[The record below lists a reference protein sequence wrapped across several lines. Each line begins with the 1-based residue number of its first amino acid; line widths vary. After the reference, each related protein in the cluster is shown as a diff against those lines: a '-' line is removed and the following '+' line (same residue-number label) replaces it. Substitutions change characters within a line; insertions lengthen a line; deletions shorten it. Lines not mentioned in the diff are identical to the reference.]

1 MPTVDV
7 FNMKGEIVGQMELNE
22 AVFGTT
28 VNTHVLHLAVLK
40 QLAAQRQGTHDT
52 KNRAEVRGGGRKPWK
67 QKGTGRARAGSR
79 RSPVW
84 VGGGVAFGPT
94 PRKYSFDL
102 PRKVR
107 RLALKSALSAKA
119 QSGEIVVVDVLY
131 FAEPKTK
138 LMIDTL
144 ANLKVSGK
152 TLVVLPEYNENID
165 KSGRNIPGVVVEEA
179 RGINVYDILKCQ
191 KLVITKAAVEKVQ
204 EVLV

>member
-7 FNMKGEIVGQMELNE
+7 YNMKGEVVGQMELDE

-28 VNTHVLHLAVLK
+28 INTHVLHLAVMK
-40 QLAAQRQGTHDT
+40 QLAGQRLGTHDT

-79 RSPVW
+79 RSPIW
-84 VGGGVAFGPT
+84 VGGGIAFGPT

-107 RLALKSALSAKA
+107 RLALRCALSAKA
-119 QSGEIVVVDVLY
+119 QSGEILVLEALE
-131 FAEPKTK
+131 FAEPKTR
-138 LMIDTL
+138 LMVDTL
-144 ANLKVSGK
+144 HNLKVSGK
-152 TLVVLPEYNENID
+152 ALVVLSEYNENIE
-165 KSGRNIPGVVVEEA
+165 KSARNIPGVKIEEA
-179 RGINVYDILKCQ
+179 RGISVYDILNCQ

>member
-7 FNMKGEIVGQMELNE
+7 YNVKGEVVGQMELDD

-28 VNTHVLHLAVLK
+28 INAHVLHLAVMK
-40 QLAAQRQGTHDT
+40 QLAGQRLGTHNT

-67 QKGTGRARAGSR
+67 QKGTGRARSGSR
-79 RSPVW
+79 RSPIW
-84 VGGGVAFGPT
+84 VGGGIAFGPT

-107 RLALKSALSAKA
+107 RLALRSALSAKL
-119 QSGEIVVVDVLY
+119 QSGEILVLEGLE
-131 FAEPKTK
+131 FAEPKTR
-138 LMIDTL
+138 LMVDTL
-144 ANLKVSGK
+144 HNLNVSGK
-152 TLVVLPEYNENID
+152 ALVVLAEYNENIE
-165 KSGRNIPGVVVEEA
+165 KSARNIPGVRIEEA
-179 RGINVYDILKCQ
+179 RGINVYDILNCQ

>member
-7 FNMKGEIVGQMELNE
+7 FNIKGEIVGQMELSE
-22 AVFGTT
+22 AIFGAT
-28 VNTHVLHLAVLK
+28 VNNHVLHLAVLK

-67 QKGTGRARAGSR
+67 QKGTGRARSGSR
-79 RSPVW
+79 RSPIW
-84 VGGGVAFGPT
+84 VGGGIAFGPT
-94 PRKYSFDL
+94 PRKYGFDL

-107 RLALKSALSAKA
+107 RLALKSALTAKT
-119 QSGEIVVVDVLY
+119 QNGELIVVDGFE

-138 LMIDTL
+138 LMVDAL
-144 ANLKVSGK
+144 HNLKVSGK
-152 TLVVLPEYNENID
+152 TLVVLPEYNENVD

-179 RGINVYDILKCQ
+179 RGINVYDIINCQ
-191 KLVITKAAVEKVQ
+191 KLIITKAAVEKVQ